1 MSEVANFIA
10 RWGRLKRVAELKRTC
25 EGVLREDTRLSSI
38 GATSAASEDA
48 DAEKPRHAAPVFD
61 PASLPSIDSITA
73 STDIRAFL
81 EPRVPP
87 ELARSAL
94 RRVWGSDPVIRDF
107 IGIAENQWDFNDPA
121 ALPGFG
127 PLQDTGDAPPG
138 LTAQAIARLSVSLD
152 ASAALPP
159 DHCAAT
165 EKRPTAADDSQR
177 TRIDDKTGRAQV
189 AFVTQRDREASDP
202 LPENNQLETGS
213 RHRQSREGTSPG
225 SVRNAHGSA
234 MPR

>member
-1 MSEVANFIA
+1 MSDVANFIA
-10 RWGRLKRVAELKRTC
+10 RWGRLKRVAELKRTY
-25 EGVLREDTRLSSI
+25 EGALHEDTTLSCI
-38 GATSAASEDA
+38 GATNAASEGA

-81 EPRVPP
+81 EPLVPP

-94 RRVWGSDPVIRDF
+94 RRAWLSDPVIRNF

-127 PLQDTGDAPPG
+127 PLQDTEDEPPV
-138 LTAQAIARLSVSLD
+138 AQAIARLSLPLD
-152 ASAALPP
+152 ESAALPP
-159 DHCAAT
+159 NHCAAT
-165 EKRPTAADDSQR
+165 EERPTAADNSQR
-177 TRIDDKTGRAQV
+177 TRNDDKTGQAQV
-189 AFVTQRDREASDP
+189 AFVTQKDREASDP
-202 LPENNQLETGS
+202 NQLETGS
-213 RHRQSREGTSPG
+213 RRRQSREGTSPG
-225 SVRNAHGSA
+225 SIRNAHGSA